1 VDLPPQGGIVKRL
14 TLLSAMLSTAIVLVA
29 VLAPAGNADH
39 PGSQTLTFVERNSQA
54 TFRFVDLPPR
64 SRSRGEPTVSPGDV
78 VVGSN
83 RLYDESNE
91 RRVGRFFFQCRAI
104 VRRARFERVPFLCA
118 GAFKLSGG
126 TLTLEAVVTFSQ
138 DPIRG
143 AITGGTGAYEGA
155 SGGVTFDNRRRTSV
169 DTVHF
174 DTD

>member
-1 VDLPPQGGIVKRL
+1 MKRL
-14 TLLSAMLSTAIVLVA
+14 PLLIAALVA
-29 VLAPAGNADH
+29 LGVVLAPTGSADH
-39 PGSQTLTFVERNSQA
+39 PGSQTLTFVERNNLG

-64 SRSRGEPTVSPGDV
+64 SRSQGEPTVSPGDV

-83 RLYDESNE
+83 HLYDESNE

-104 VRRARFERVPFLCA
+104 VRRARFERVPFLCT
-118 GAFKLSGG
+118 GAFRLSGG
-126 TLTLEAVVTFSQ
+126 TLTFDAVVTFSQ

-143 AITGGTGAYEGA
+143 AVTGGTGAYEGA

>member
-1 VDLPPQGGIVKRL
+1 MKRL
-14 TLLSAMLSTAIVLVA
+14 PLLVSVPMAAIALAA

-39 PGSQTLTFVERNSQA
+39 PGSQTRTFVERNNLG

-64 SRSRGEPTVSPGDV
+64 SRGEGEPSVSAGDV

-83 RLYDESNE
+83 WLYNEANE

-104 VRRARFERVPFLCA
+104 LRKRRFERVPFLCN
-118 GAFKLSGG
+118 GSFRLSRGR
-126 TLTLEAVVTFSQ
+126 LFLEALVTFAD
-138 DPIRG
+138 DPIVG
-143 AITGGTGAYEGA
+143 AITGGTGAFEGA
-155 SGGVTFDNRRRTSV
+155 SGGITFDNRPRRSV